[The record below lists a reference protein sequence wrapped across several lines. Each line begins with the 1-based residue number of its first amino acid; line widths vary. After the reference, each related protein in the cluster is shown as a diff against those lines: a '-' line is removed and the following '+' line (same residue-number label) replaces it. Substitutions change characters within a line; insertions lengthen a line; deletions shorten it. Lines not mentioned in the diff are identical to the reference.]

1 MESCLAGKPERV
13 GAVEVDDI
21 RRDLLGEFSALPA
34 QVSPHVWAD
43 VQVVMI
49 LEVFGADGC
58 SSHQDAAPSQSENL
72 QVFLRVRPFTSA
84 ESDAAESQ
92 VSFFK

>member
-1 MESCLAGKPERV
+1 
-13 GAVEVDDI
+13 
-21 RRDLLGEFSALPA
+21 
-34 QVSPHVWAD
+34 
-43 VQVVMI
+43 MI